1 MENDSIVQG
10 INHAL
15 QDTSMVH
22 HMAQDLKRLT
32 TTPPSQLLSELVHN
46 YLIPLG
52 IKIVV
57 AIVVFL
63 LGRWVIRLVRNI
75 MLKSMERHHADSSL
89 RSFLV
94 SLVVV
99 VMVCFLVLSIVGILG
114 INTTS
119 LVALLASAGLAVG
132 MALSGTMQNFA
143 GGVMIMLFK
152 PFKVG
157 DYIEAQGHE
166 GWVSEIRMFNTFLK
180 TRDNM
185 VVILPNGALSSGSMV
200 NRYAMTTRRVEW
212 TFSIAYGD
220 DFDKAKAVILRLCDE
235 EKRILKSP
243 QPVVNLQK
251 LNNSSV
257 DLVVKAWV
265 NSTEN
270 DYLGV
275 MYGINE
281 AVYKTFAEEGL
292 NIPFPQVDV
301 HMK

>member
-1 MENDSIVQG
+1 
-10 INHAL
+10 
-15 QDTSMVH
+15 
-22 HMAQDLKRLT
+22 
-32 TTPPSQLLSELVHN
+32 
-46 YLIPLG
+46 
-52 IKIVV
+52 
-57 AIVVFL
+57 
-63 LGRWVIRLVRNI
+63 
-75 MLKSMERHHADSSL
+75 
-89 RSFLV
+89 
-94 SLVVV
+94 
-99 VMVCFLVLSIVGILG
+99 
-114 INTTS
+114 
-119 LVALLASAGLAVG
+119 
-132 MALSGTMQNFA
+132 
-143 GGVMIMLFK
+143 
-152 PFKVG
+152 
-157 DYIEAQGHE
+157 
-166 GWVSEIRMFNTFLK
+166 MFNTFLK